1 MSFANN
7 QVFGDDVTRTYTSA
21 VYPLASERLVL
32 GSQTGVGDQVW
43 IFVYNSS
50 AAPLALNSLVRHALA
65 SPNGT
70 VAAAATAVNPS
81 ALVGVVQGAALPNV
95 AAADGSSGP
104 YGWVLKRGVCTVLVG
119 GTFAQDQSLI
129 SSAATAAA
137 VDSLTTATTA
147 TFGYSLGAAAAGA
160 AQVYINLI

>member
-7 QVFGDDVTRTYTSA
+7 QVFGDDVTKTYTSA
-21 VYPLASERLVL
+21 VYPLGTERLVL
-32 GSQTGVGDQVW
+32 GSQTGVGDQVYV
-43 IFVYNSS
+43 FVYNNTGGS
-50 AAPLALNSLVRHALA
+50 LAVNSLVRHATTSA
-65 SPNGT
+65 NGT
-70 VAAAATAVNPS
+70 VSAAGTAVNPS
-81 ALVGVVQGAALPNV
+81 ALVGVVQGSALPGI

-119 GTFAQDQSLI
+119 AGYTQDQSLI
-129 SSAATAAA
+129 SSAATAGA
-137 VDSLTTATTA
+137 VDSLTTSTTA